1 MIEASR
7 ETQSA
12 VDSCIV
18 FCRHVRNSARFH
30 KGDKLFAPGI
40 EKHVPYS
47 PNFFDLYCVRDH
59 RCESQNAL
67 VKLTGLVEVKCG
79 KTDMRKSFMTHN
91 HSPLRAISNDP
102 HGISNSYSLR
112 CALRV
117 PQLLPYRF
125 HCFLSPH
132 YGDDRPPRVCAP
144 VIQCLSD
151 LTAATNEIVKT
162 ETISRPWRDESA
174 HLGVCADRAPIARH
188 PLLRPADLVTAGA
201 QAAQ

>member
-1 MIEASR
+1 QGGLRTGLQGKMIEASR
-7 ETQSA
+7 QTQSA

-30 KGDKLFAPGI
+30 KGDKLIAPGV
-40 EKHVPYS
+40 EKHVADS
-47 PNFFDLYCVRDH
+47 PTFFDLYCVRDH

-79 KTDMRKSFMTHN
+79 KTDMGKSFMTHN
-91 HSPLRAISNDP
+91 HTSDDP
-102 HGISNSYSLR
+102 HGISNSHSLR

-125 HCFLSPH
+125 HCFLSHH
-132 YGDDRPPRVCAP
+132 YGDDTPPRVCVP
-144 VIQCLSD
+144 VIQRFSD

-162 ETISRPWRDESA
+162 ETISGP
-174 HLGVCADRAPIARH
+174 
-188 PLLRPADLVTAGA
+188 
-201 QAAQ
+201 